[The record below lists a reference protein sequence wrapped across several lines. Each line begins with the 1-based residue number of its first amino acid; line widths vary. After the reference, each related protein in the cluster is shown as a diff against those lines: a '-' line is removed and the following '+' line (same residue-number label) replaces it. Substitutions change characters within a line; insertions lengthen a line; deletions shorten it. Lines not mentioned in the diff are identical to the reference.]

1 MSSTVLHS
9 ISEDVPDKK
18 PVCQDSQ
25 LQQEK
30 EEEAPQPDNQS
41 DNSCASPAKEPTDAK
56 PEEQLKSEVKESTA
70 TPPLQNDVSATA
82 ATTAASPTT
91 TAAVITAA
99 PTISATTST
108 ETTTATTTTA
118 EVINV
123 QKESPSIGA
132 SPVALDGETEKSDT
146 ACAPDPSEK
155 TAQKDA
161 NSSPGQKQGTSNALN
176 DKVPPESVYHV
187 KWVQF
192 KSQST
197 AIVTQNENGPC
208 PLLAIMNCLL
218 LQGRVKLPAMMEMV
232 TSSQLME
239 YLGDCILENTP
250 KVFFLFFY
258 LYTIFPSLK
267 KKSYFIGTEKVW

>member
-1 MSSTVLHS
+1 MSSTVIHS

-30 EEEAPQPDNQS
+30 EEEAPQPDNSS

-91 TAAVITAA
+91 TAAVT
-99 PTISATTST
+99 TISATTST

-250 KVFFLFFY
+250 KVFFFFFIFTLFF
-258 LYTIFPSLK
+258 LL
-267 KKSYFIGTEKVW
+267 